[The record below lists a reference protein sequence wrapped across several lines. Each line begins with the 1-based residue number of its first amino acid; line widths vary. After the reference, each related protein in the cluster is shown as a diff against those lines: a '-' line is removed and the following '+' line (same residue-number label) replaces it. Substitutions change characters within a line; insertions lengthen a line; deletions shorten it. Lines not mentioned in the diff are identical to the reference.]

1 MCIRDRTWTAQLTSG
16 TLTIGATDKIGFYG
30 TNFGDAITVNSYQ
43 DSTHI
48 ENSSGTELCTT
59 NHVNN
64 TKYLTSS
71 TVSING
77 GSSSTL
83 GASVPTTA
91 QCPLK
96 INFSHTSAVSTS
108 NGKFWAD
115 NGSSDST
122 APTDVTFRAGEQSNT
137 SWTSAAPKAN
147 AVSLANQS
155 SATSHDFYIFCSAS
169 PTDVGDK
176 TAFRLGIELT
186 YQ

>member
-1 MCIRDRTWTAQLTSG
+1 MATFTWTAQLTTG
-16 TLTIGATDKIGFYG
+16 TLTIGSTDKVGFYG

-48 ENSSGTELCTT
+48 ENSSGTHLCTT

-64 TKYLTSS
+64 TKYLTST

-77 GSSSTL
+77 GGSQTL

-96 INFSHTSAVSTS
+96 INFSHSSAVATSA
-108 NGKFWAD
+108 GKFWAD
-115 NGSSDST
+115 NGSDTGT
-122 APTDVTFRAGEQSNT
+122 APTDVTFQAGEQSDT
-137 SWTSAAPKAN
+137 SWTAGAPKSN
-147 AVSLANQS
+147 AVTLTDQS

-169 PTDVGDK
+169 PTAVGDK

>member
-1 MCIRDRTWTAQLTSG
+1 MATWTWTAQLTSG
-16 TLTIGATDKIGFYG
+16 SLTIGATDKVGFYG
-30 TNFGDAITVNSYQ
+30 TNFGDAITVNEYQ

-48 ENSSGTELCTT
+48 ENSSGTELCTSY
-59 NHVNN
+59 HVHN
-64 TKYLTSS
+64 TKYLTAT
-71 TVSING
+71 TVSIDG
-77 GSSSTL
+77 GASQTL

-96 INFSHTSAVSTS
+96 INFSHTTAVATS

-115 NGSSDST
+115 NGSDVNT
-122 APTDVTFRAGEQSNT
+122 APTDVTFKAGEQGDT
-137 SWTSAAPKAN
+137 SWTSAGGKTN
-147 AVSLANQS
+147 AVTLNDQS

-169 PTDVGDK
+169 PTAVGNK

>member
-1 MCIRDRTWTAQLTSG
+1 MATFTWTAQLTTG
-16 TLTIGATDKIGFYG
+16 TLTIGATDKVGFYG

-48 ENSSGTELCTT
+48 ENSSGTHQCTT
-59 NHVNN
+59 NHVHN
-64 TKYLTSS
+64 TKYLTST
-71 TVSING
+71 TVSIDG
-77 GSSSTL
+77 GASQTL

-96 INFSHTSAVSTS
+96 INFSDASSVATS

-115 NGSSDST
+115 NGSDTAT
-122 APTDVTFRAGEQSNT
+122 APTDVTFKAGEQSNT
-137 SWTSAAPKAN
+137 SWTSAAPKSN
-147 AVSLANQS
+147 AVSLANQAA
-155 SATSHDFYIFCSAS
+155 ATSHDFYIFCSAS
-169 PTDVGDK
+169 PTAVGDK